1 MMLTC
6 VACGKTFTREDPVTV
21 HLSDDGMY
29 FFCTRECKDNWL
41 HPAEETMDSEAIVN
55 RTESEAQGMEHR
67 AQGSQ
72 LQRF

>member
-6 VACGKTFTREDPVTV
+6 VACRKTFTREDPVTI

-41 HPAEETMDSEAIVN
+41 YPAEEAIDSEITA
-55 RTESEAQGMEHR
+55 GH
-67 AQGSQ
+67 
-72 LQRF
+72 